1 MRKIAA
7 HVILAVVA
15 TLVVGS
21 VELMAQTGGGAT
33 LVGTVRDA
41 TGAAVSGAK
50 VNVVNT

>member
-7 HVILAVVA
+7 YVILAGVA

-41 TGAAVSGAK
+41 TGAAVQARR
-50 VNVVNT
+50 